1 MRKREGRKDARASGE
16 SDEKDGHGRDGEEEA
31 SRGFRLGPSLS
42 KFGATSS
49 G

>member
-1 MRKREGRKDARASGE
+1 MEREREGRKDARASGE
-16 SDEKDGHGRDGEEEA
+16 TDEKDGHGRGGEEEA
-31 SRGFRLGPSLS
+31 SGFRLGPSLS